1 MLSLSI
7 VNNLRKEVTIMITKN
22 QLQIMIEEK
31 DQVIKELLKTIENK
45 NKQIIELLVE
55 LGEFYQNEITN
66 QEVNNQN

>member
-1 MLSLSI
+1 
-7 VNNLRKEVTIMITKN
+7 MITKN

-55 LGEFYQNEITN
+55 LGKYYQNEITN
-66 QEVNNQN
+66 QEDNNQN